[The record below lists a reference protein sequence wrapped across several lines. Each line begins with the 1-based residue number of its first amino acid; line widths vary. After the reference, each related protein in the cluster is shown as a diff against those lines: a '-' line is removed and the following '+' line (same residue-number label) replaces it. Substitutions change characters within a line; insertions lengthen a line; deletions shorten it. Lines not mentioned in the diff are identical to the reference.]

1 MVEAQAQLS
10 SAPPAKR
17 AELMEAR
24 RSAARAVIKAWE
36 DFDDALASHHSLDDT
51 SAAYAVFTLNDA
63 LVSRARA
70 YNASTK
76 PDVPLL
82 LTETNY
88 PDAPARARM
97 LPPRVMW
104 AKRYLGNA
112 GPSVQSVE
120 RRAWSRRCTREPG

>member
-36 DFDDALASHHSLDDT
+36 DFDDALAAHHSLDDT
-51 SAAYAVFTLNDA
+51 SAAYAVFTLDDA

-70 YNASTK
+70 YAASTK
-76 PDVPLL
+76 SDIPLPL
-82 LTETNY
+82 SAANY
-88 PDAPARARM
+88 PDPASRARM

-104 AKRYLGNA
+104 AKRYLSNA
-112 GPSVQSVE
+112 GSSVQYVLAYQE
-120 RRAWSRRCTREPG
+120 